1 MDEDLKE
8 YISTVKNDAE
18 VRDGQMCEIIDNLIA
33 LHDQTFDT
41 GINGYGT
48 DIVTLLLSYLE
59 RLTYLDKIR
68 ISYETYERFSGFLQ
82 IHPQKEAVYLQNAEA
97 EFENDHHGAKSI
109 ESVLITVANS
119 IQDPTFRVYLILF
132 TIGIFKDEGTITK
145 KQRAFLDNIFADIK
159 I

>member
-82 IHPQKEAVYLQNAEA
+82 IQPQKEAVYLQNAEA

>member
-18 VRDGQMCEIIDNLIA
+18 IRDGQMCEIIDNLIA

-41 GINGYGT
+41 GINSYGM

-59 RLTYLDKIR
+59 RVTYIDKIR
-68 ISYETYERFSGFLQ
+68 MSYETYERFSGFLQ
-82 IHPQKEAVYLQNAEA
+82 IQPQKESAYLQNAEA
-97 EFENDHHGAKSI
+97 EFENDHHGAKAI
-109 ESVLITVANS
+109 ESVLITVANT